1 MLLVTVVFHLP
12 TWVLREAIL
21 SSSGLCGLRIALLL
35 EKEYIITSF
44 VPR

>member
-1 MLLVTVVFHLP
+1 MLVMTVVFHLP
-12 TWVLREAIL
+12 SWMLRDAIL

-35 EKEYIITSF
+35 ETEYITASF